1 MKSHIQLSK
10 NLQQELTQI
19 HTDLRDS
26 RIPSQNKRALLVR
39 CSAYSLLLVL
49 GAGALSGCVNVKKGE
64 NGDNVDVKTPFGSV
78 SVRTEQ
84 VKPEDTGLNVYPGA
98 RLVPKRGHDHDQA
111 NVNISSPWG
120 QLKVITLNYH
130 SDDPPEKVLDWYRK
144 DLQQKYGKL
153 LECKGG
159 DVSLHGRNED
169 HGNQLTCGS
178 ERSNGK
184 DFTYSSGDKNTMELK
199 TGTNDKQH
207 IVAVKSE
214 SGGSNIALVYV
225 QKHGEKDSI

>member
-1 MKSHIQLSK
+1 MKSRIQILS
-10 NLQQELTQI
+10 
-19 HTDLRDS
+19 S
-26 RIPSQNKRALLVR
+26 V
-39 CSAYSLLLVL
+39 LVL
-49 GAGALSGCVNVKKGE
+49 TSVVALSACVNVKKGD

-78 SVRTEQ
+78 SVRTDQ
-84 VKPEDTGLNVYPGA
+84 VKPEDTGLNVYPGS

-120 QLKVITLNYH
+120 QLKVIALNYH
-130 SDDPPEKVLDWYRK
+130 SDDSPEKVLDWYRK
-144 DLQQKYGKL
+144 DLQQKYGKF

-169 HGNQLTCGS
+169 QGNQLTCGS

-184 DFTYSSGDKNTMELK
+184 DFTYASGDRNTLELK

-207 IVAVKSE
+207 IVAVKPE
-214 SGGSNIALVYV
+214 DGGSNIALVYV